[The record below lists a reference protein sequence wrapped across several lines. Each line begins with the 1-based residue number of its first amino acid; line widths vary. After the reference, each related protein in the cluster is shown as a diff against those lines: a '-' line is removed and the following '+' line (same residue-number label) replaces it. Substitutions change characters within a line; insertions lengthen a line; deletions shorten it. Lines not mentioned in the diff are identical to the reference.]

1 MAASRRVAVM
11 SPRPPPSG
19 GLRPLAAL
27 GKGDSKHMQWIIDYW
42 FELATT
48 ALLGVI
54 AINTFDSNWNNSTM
68 VEQLNDIIRGFS
80 SLARRGA
87 ASRRN
92 LGR

>member
-1 MAASRRVAVM
+1 
-11 SPRPPPSG
+11 
-19 GLRPLAAL
+19 
-27 GKGDSKHMQWIIDYW
+27 MQWIIDHW

-68 VEQLNDIIRGFS
+68 VEQLNDIIRSFS
-80 SLARRGA
+80 SLARRDA

>member
-1 MAASRRVAVM
+1 
-11 SPRPPPSG
+11 
-19 GLRPLAAL
+19 
-27 GKGDSKHMQWIIDYW
+27 MQWIIDQW

-48 ALLGVI
+48 VLLGVI

-68 VEQLNDIIRGFS
+68 VEQLNDVIRGFS
-80 SLARRGA
+80 SLARRDA

>member
-1 MAASRRVAVM
+1 
-11 SPRPPPSG
+11 
-19 GLRPLAAL
+19 
-27 GKGDSKHMQWIIDYW
+27 MQWIIDHW

-68 VEQLNDIIRGFS
+68 VEQLHDIIRGFS
-80 SLARRGA
+80 SLARRDA

>member
-1 MAASRRVAVM
+1 MAVGGPDR
-11 SPRPPPSG
+11 SPSM
-19 GLRPLAAL
+19 
-27 GKGDSKHMQWIIDYW
+27 GDPKHMQWIVDHW

-48 ALLGVI
+48 ALLAVI
-54 AINTFDSNWNNSTM
+54 ASNTFDSNWNNSTM

-80 SLARRGA
+80 SLARRDA